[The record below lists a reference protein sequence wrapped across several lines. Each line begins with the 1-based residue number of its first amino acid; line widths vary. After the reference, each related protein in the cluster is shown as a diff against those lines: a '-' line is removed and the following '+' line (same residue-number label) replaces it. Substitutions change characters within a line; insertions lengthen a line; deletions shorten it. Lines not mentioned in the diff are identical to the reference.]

1 MIYKL
6 NTLLNITQYA
16 LNTLYTIPMI
26 QNLFVFLDA
35 VAPEAVADTITATGV
50 VERLSGMTPDE
61 VIHAVTALCVM
72 LAGKLVKV
80 LLVWFVGRW
89 IIGKVVKLLKKIMEK
104 RKVNA
109 SVNSFVSSMI
119 DVVAMIIMIIMII
132 SILGVDTSSFI
143 ALFASAGVAVGMA
156 LSGTLQN
163 FAGGV
168 MILLFRP
175 FKVGDYIEAQGIDGS
190 VKEIQI
196 FNTVINTPDNK
207 IILLPNGPLST
218 GIINNYS
225 REPLRRLDLT
235 FSVAYG
241 DDYEKAKAVMLRL
254 IKEDGRALN
263 EPAAPFVCLGS
274 LSASSIDLTVR
285 IWCKQEDYW
294 GMKFDLTQKVYETF
308 PKEGLNF
315 PYQTFT
321 VQMEKK

>member
-1 MIYKL
+1 
-6 NTLLNITQYA
+6 
-16 LNTLYTIPMI
+16 MI
-26 QNLFVFLDA
+26 QSLFVFLDA
-35 VAPEAVADTITATGV
+35 VASGEVVDALKTTGV
-50 VERLSGMTPDE
+50 VEKLSGMTPDE
-61 VIHAVTALCVM
+61 IMHAITALCITLM
-72 LAGKLVKV
+72 GKFVKV
-80 LLVWFVGRW
+80 LLIWFVGRW
-89 IIGKVVKLLKKIMEK
+89 IVRKVVRLIKKIMLK
-104 RKVNA
+104 RKVNP
-109 SVNSFVSSMI
+109 SVSSFVSSMI
-119 DVVAMIIMIIMII
+119 DVVAMAVIIIMII
-132 SILGVDTSSFI
+132 SVLGIDTSSFI

-175 FKVGDYIEAQGIDGS
+175 FKVGDYIEAQGIGGS

-235 FSVAYG
+235 FSVSYG

-308 PKEGLNF
+308 PKEGLKF

>member
-1 MIYKL
+1 
-6 NTLLNITQYA
+6 
-16 LNTLYTIPMI
+16 MI
-26 QNLFVFLDA
+26 QSLFVFLDA
-35 VAPEAVADTITATGV
+35 VASGEVVDAVKTTGV
-50 VERLSGMTPDE
+50 VEKLSGMTPDE
-61 VIHAVTALCVM
+61 IMHAITALCITLM
-72 LAGKLVKV
+72 GKFVKV
-80 LLVWFVGRW
+80 LLIWFVGRW
-89 IIGKVVKLLKKIMEK
+89 IVRKVVKLIKKIMVK

-109 SVNSFVSSMI
+109 SVSSFVSSMI
-119 DVVAMIIMIIMII
+119 DVVAMAVIIIMII
-132 SILGVDTSSFI
+132 SVLGIDTSSFI
-143 ALFASAGVAVGMA
+143 ALFASAGVAIGMA

-175 FKVGDYIEAQGIDGS
+175 FKVGDYIEAQGIGGS

-241 DDYEKAKAVMLRL
+241 DDYEKAKAVVLRL

-263 EPAAPFVCLGS
+263 EPAAPFVALGS

-308 PKEGLNF
+308 PKEGLKF
-315 PYQTFT
+315 PYQTLT
-321 VQMEKK
+321 VQLDKN